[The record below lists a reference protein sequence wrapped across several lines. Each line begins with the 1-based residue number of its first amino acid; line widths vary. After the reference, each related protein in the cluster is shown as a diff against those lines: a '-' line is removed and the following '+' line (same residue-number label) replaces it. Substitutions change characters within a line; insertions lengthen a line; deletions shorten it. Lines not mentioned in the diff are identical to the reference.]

1 MIFSF
6 LKRALILVGLASAA
20 SAAPQQAAP
29 AARPALWQVSDPD
42 TTIYLFGTIHLLPGD
57 YHWRTAKFEKALAK
71 SDSLVVETII
81 DSKNPATLA
90 TVLAKLG
97 YSPGLPPIAERVDPS
112 KRPMLEAAIAKTGI
126 PRAAFDKMETWA
138 AAFTL
143 LGVQFRSAGV
153 EGKEGVEESLR
164 QSFGAAGK
172 PVGQLETNAE
182 QLGFF
187 DTLSQPAQRA
197 LLEGAIQAPANFSA
211 DFGTMLRSWVNGD
224 VESIARTFNHDLA
237 QSPELRSAL
246 LERRNVNWSR
256 WIEKRLAQPG
266 TVMVA
271 VGAGHLAGPDS
282 VQSLLQSAGYRVKR
296 IQ

>member
-1 MIFSF
+1 MVRKF
-6 LKRALILVGLASAA
+6 LRRTLAFLGLAATA
-20 SAAPQQAAP
+20 FAAPPAMAA
-29 AARPALWQVSDPD
+29 AAKPALWEVSDPD
-42 TTIYLFGTIHLLPGD
+42 TKIYLFGTIHLLPTN
-57 YHWRTAKFEKALAK
+57 YPWRTRAMEKAIAS
-71 SDSLVVETII
+71 SDTLYVETIV
-81 DSKNPATLA
+81 DQQNPR
-90 TVLAKLG
+90 VLAAELARLG
-97 YSPGLPPIAERVDPS
+97 FSPGLLPLASRIHPA
-112 KRPMLEAAIAKTGI
+112 KRPLLEAAIANSGV
-126 PRAAFDKMETWA
+126 PRHVFDRMETWA

-143 LGVQFRSAGV
+143 LGVQFKSLGLHGEHGV
-153 EGKEGVEESLR
+153 EQTLR
-164 QSFGAAGK
+164 TAFAAAGK

-211 DFGTMLRSWVNGD
+211 DFGTMLRSWINGD

-282 VQSLLQSAGYRVKR
+282 VQSLLASAGYRVKR